1 MVGLNPLSSSRL
13 SVWSLH
19 VLLILAW
26 GSLRCS
32 GVLLQSKHMH
42 VAGGSKL
49 TASVNVCLPLSVR
62 TVTGD
67 LSRIPTAWLVSSPWA
82 HFDQRLET
90 ETNNSLSSYNLSFKG
105 ISLWTLGRSTSHL
118 TLKDKSVCWLW
129 NNLPE
134 EIWFTSLASFISP
147 KSHVYYILWIQ
158 ESKILGLRFKD

>member
-1 MVGLNPLSSSRL
+1 MFSSSLRGVLSGALVYSYSPNTCMSLVARNWLPVWMFVCL
-13 SVWSLH
+13 SVLELW
-19 VLLILAW
+19 
-26 GSLRCS
+26 
-32 GVLLQSKHMH
+32 K
-42 VAGGSKL
+42 
-49 TASVNVCLPLSVR
+49 
-62 TVTGD
+62 TGD

-105 ISLWTLGRSTSHL
+105 ISLWTSGRSTSHL